1 MRDALPQRPRRW
13 TTPALRA
20 AVLWLILG
28 VGGCETC
35 PKPPPDLDG
44 HPGGARPLALGTP
57 RRDQLHCEGGDCAD
71 WYRLRV
77 EQRGE
82 LVIDVA
88 AIDADASSAFY
99 SVQLNSHRNE
109 PLGYGN
115 QVGFGRKRLHWR
127 SDPGTYLVG
136 IGAPEQSRPFRY
148 QVLASFEPEPP
159 RLVVPTPPPPQP
171 RFESISAEVIEIEGR
186 PGDPRAVLIDRGR
199 SHGMRPGLR
208 GRLLENGQEIATV
221 EIVDAYS
228 DGSRARIEGSLQAP
242 ITAHTQAVIDV
253 PVSGNPGASPAEP
266 DGSPPRSD

>member
-1 MRDALPQRPRRW
+1 MLRSTRRRSASRACIGAMLVIMAL
-13 TTPALRA
+13 T
-20 AVLWLILG
+20 G
-28 VGGCETC
+28 C

-57 RRDQLHCEGGDCAD
+57 RRDQLHCKGGDCAD

-82 LVIDVA
+82 LVIEVA
-88 AIDADASSAFY
+88 AIDENASTTFY
-99 SVQLNSHRNE
+99 SLQLNSHRNE
-109 PLGYGN
+109 PLGYGDP
-115 QVGFGRKRLHWR
+115 VGLGRKRLHWS

-136 IGAPEQSRPFRY
+136 IAAPEKSRPFRY
-148 QVLASFEPEPP
+148 EVLASFEPEPP
-159 RLVVPTPPPPQP
+159 RLVAPPPPPQP

-199 SHGMRPGLR
+199 SDGMRPGLR
-208 GRLLENGQEIATV
+208 GRLLENGEEIATV
-221 EIVDAYS
+221 EIVDAYA

-242 ITAHTQAVIDV
+242 ITAHTLVEIDV
-253 PVSGNPGASPAEP
+253 PVSDNPGASPTEP